1 MMLKRNMISPAFAVI
16 LLVLL
21 VGCPSPISQQSANS
35 TSQQSASPTC
45 QQCTSIS
52 MIDVTGGTFYN
63 GAANMT
69 VSSFQMATYDV
80 TQAQYLAVMGF
91 NPSYF
96 TGNLSRPVDQISWYS
111 ALLFCNEL
119 SLKEGLTPVYTI
131 NGSTNP
137 TAWGAV
143 STTAN
148 NPAWDAATMNLNAN
162 GYRLP
167 TEAEWMW
174 AAMGGHAD
182 SIASDVSEGVNSRG
196 YTKTF
201 AGYNGSNAIGD
212 YAWYSANSNG
222 MTHPVGTKLPNELG
236 LYDMSGNVWQWC
248 WDWLGNLPD
257 TAQTNYTGAA
267 SGTSRVAHGGSWL
280 DTAADAAVAV
290 SYESASRWAL
300 AYHFG
305 LRVVRSLS
313 NKCRSF

>member
-1 MMLKRNMISPAFAVI
+1 MI
-16 LLVLL
+16 
-21 VGCPSPISQQSANS
+21 N
-35 TSQQSASPTC
+35 
-45 QQCTSIS
+45 
-52 MIDVTGGTFYN
+52 VTGGTFYN

-174 AAMGGHAD
+174 VAMGGHAD
-182 SIASDVSEGVNSRG
+182 SIASDVSGGVNSRG
-196 YTKTF
+196 YTKPF
-201 AGYNGSNAIGD
+201 AGYNGSNVIGD
-212 YAWYSANSNG
+212 YAWYSANANG

-248 WDWLGNLPD
+248 WDWLGNLPNSP
-257 TAQTNYTGAA
+257 QTNYTGAA
-267 SGTSRVAHGGSWL
+267 SGSSRVAHGGSWL
-280 DTAADAAVAV
+280 DTASDAAVAV
-290 SYESASRWAL
+290 SYGSASRWAL

-313 NKCRSF
+313 SKCRSF